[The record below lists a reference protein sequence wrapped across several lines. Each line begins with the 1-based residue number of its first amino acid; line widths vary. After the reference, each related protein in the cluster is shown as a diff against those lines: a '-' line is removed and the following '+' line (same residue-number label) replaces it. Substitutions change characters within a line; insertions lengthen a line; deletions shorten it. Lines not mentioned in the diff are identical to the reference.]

1 MLTPAAMVIENVALA
16 VLPTESVAVM
26 LKLGVPVVV
35 GLPLSTPDVERLKTA
50 GRVDPPVT
58 VQV

>member
-1 MLTPAAMVIENVALA
+1 MLTPAATVIEKVALA

-35 GLPLSTPDVERLKTA
+35 GLPLSTPAVERLSPAGKVEPLVTA
-50 GRVDPPVT
+50 
-58 VQV
+58 QV